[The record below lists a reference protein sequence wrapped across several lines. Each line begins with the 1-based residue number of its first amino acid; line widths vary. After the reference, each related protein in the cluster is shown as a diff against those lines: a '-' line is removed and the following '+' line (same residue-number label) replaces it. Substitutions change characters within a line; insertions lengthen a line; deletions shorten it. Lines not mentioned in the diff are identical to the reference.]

1 MMEFGFA
8 LKKLISFFI
17 LPKGMFLTFFTIG
30 IILLFLNKQKKAKI
44 FLGLSFSLFFTL
56 GYPPL
61 ANTLT
66 SNIKNKY
73 QKYDYA
79 YQAKYIHV
87 LGAGHNDDFSQP
99 LSSMI
104 GGSGLKRIL
113 EGIIIHNKIKGSKI
127 VFTGFAGNT
136 SVTTA
141 DMNARLS
148 IALGINKNEMIIG
161 GGPKDTHEEALFMK
175 SIVGDKP
182 FILVTSASHMPR
194 AMILFEGLGLNPIP
208 APTDFHKN
216 KFSGYFVLPSFNAFS
231 KSHTAMY
238 EYIGT
243 LWVKLRSL

>member
-44 FLGLSFSLFFTL
+44 FLGVSFALFLIL

-61 ANTLT
+61 ANALL
-66 SNIKNKY
+66 SNIENKY
-73 QKYDYA
+73 QKYEYIH
-79 YQAKYIHV
+79 QVKYIHV
-87 LGAGHNDDFSQP
+87 LGSGHNDDFSQP

-104 GGSGLKRIL
+104 GEGGLKRIL
-113 EGIIIHNKIKGSKI
+113 EGIIIHNKIKDSKI
-127 VFTGFAGNT
+127 IFTGFAAT
-136 SVTTA
+136 ASVTTA

-148 IALGINKNEMIIG
+148 LALGIDKDEMLID
-161 GGPKDTHEEALFMK
+161 GGPKDTQEEALFMK

-194 AMILFEGLGLNPIP
+194 AMILFEGLGLNPVP
-208 APTDFHKN
+208 APTDFHKS
-216 KFSGYFVLPSFNAFS
+216 KFNGYFVLPSFNAFS
-231 KSHTAMY
+231 KSNSAMY